1 MNTLRVRLIFTCSLA
16 TMLSLAWTT
25 SAQNKP
31 QPPAPYIEPAGGV
44 EGAKKLVTTPEEEAK
59 PKEIGRIVKEIEVR
73 FAGARTSNDSVIL
86 ANMRTKVGEPFT
98 QTNSEDDVR
107 ALYATGLFANVR
119 LIQETVGDGVR
130 VVVLVQGKP
139 KLKDVIF
146 EGNAK
151 YKSDRLKKE
160 VKSKVGEVVSERQIV
175 EDANALVEFYQ
186 KAGYHN
192 VKVAFEIMPDEM
204 TGQSIAKFVITEGDR
219 VKIDHVNFE
228 GNKAFTSKILRHKV
242 ETRNYNWLSWFT
254 KKGFLKETVIE
265 EDKDR
270 LAEFYRSEGY
280 IDAEVKDVKYD
291 KPEKEKIVVTFFVYE
306 GNQYKV
312 GKLVVEGNQLF
323 PTVDIQKKLAM
334 KAGDLFTP
342 GGLQKDI
349 KAIQDLYGARGYIDC
364 NVRPTRGANVTTSTM
379 DVNLAIREGDMAY
392 LDLIEIRGNIKTK
405 DKVIR
410 REIATVPGEI
420 YNSVKVDASKQRIE
434 NLGYFSHVT
443 ATPED
448 TDIPN
453 RKNLV
458 LAVEEQRTGS
468 FSFGAGFSSVDSIL
482 GFAEVTQGNF
492 DIANP
497 PYFTGAGQKARVRA
511 QFGAR
516 RQDFLASF
524 TEPWFMNKRLA
535 AGFDLFFNDAN
546 YLSAIYNQRTYGG
559 DVRLGTGLGEFNRA
573 DITYKI
579 EQVEIYN
586 ISSGASQAIM
596 QESGTRSKSSVGL
609 NLSRDTR
616 DNLLLPSKGYKA
628 ELWSEVA
635 GGPILM
641 GQTDTYKVGVSGQ
654 IYFLMPWWEKNILSF
669 NGSTGVVEIW
679 DQGTRVPLFDRW
691 FLGGPNSVR
700 GFKFRDIGPKDGP
713 GGEPIGGKTMAF
725 LQSEYSVP
733 VIDRVRVATFM
744 DFGQVWANAYDW
756 SSSAPVIG
764 AGIGLRLN
772 LPIGPINLDYGWPIR
787 KDSNITSDSGQFS
800 FNVGT
805 KF

>member
-1 MNTLRVRLIFTCSLA
+1 
-16 TMLSLAWTT
+16 
-25 SAQNKP
+25 
-31 QPPAPYIEPAGGV
+31 
-44 EGAKKLVTTPEEEAK
+44 
-59 PKEIGRIVKEIEVR
+59 
-73 FAGARTSNDSVIL
+73 
-86 ANMRTKVGEPFT
+86 
-98 QTNSEDDVR
+98 
-107 ALYATGLFANVR
+107 
-119 LIQETVGDGVR
+119 
-130 VVVLVQGKP
+130 
-139 KLKDVIF
+139 
-146 EGNAK
+146 
-151 YKSDRLKKE
+151 
-160 VKSKVGEVVSERQIV
+160 
-175 EDANALVEFYQ
+175 
-186 KAGYHN
+186 
-192 VKVAFEIMPDEM
+192 
-204 TGQSIAKFVITEGDR
+204 
-219 VKIDHVNFE
+219 
-228 GNKAFTSKILRHKV
+228 
-242 ETRNYNWLSWFT
+242 
-254 KKGFLKETVIE
+254 
-265 EDKDR
+265 
-270 LAEFYRSEGY
+270 
-280 IDAEVKDVKYD
+280 
-291 KPEKEKIVVTFFVYE
+291 
-306 GNQYKV
+306 
-312 GKLVVEGNQLF
+312 
-323 PTVDIQKKLAM
+323 
-334 KAGDLFTP
+334 
-342 GGLQKDI
+342 
-349 KAIQDLYGARGYIDC
+349 
-364 NVRPTRGANVTTSTM
+364 M

-453 RKNLV
+453 RKNVV

-691 FLGGPNSVR
+691 FLGGPYSVR

>member
-1 MNTLRVRLIFTCSLA
+1 LRPRFVLA
-16 TMLSLAWTT
+16 CGLAAMLSLAW
-25 SAQNKP
+25 SGVAQDKP
-31 QPPAPYIEPAGGV
+31 QPKAPVVDPGGAAD
-44 EGAKKLVTTPEEEAK
+44 GAKKVVTTPEQEAK
-59 PKEIGRIVKEIEVR
+59 PKEVGRMVKEVEVR
-73 FAGARTSNDSVIL
+73 FSGARTVNDSVVL

-119 LIQETVGDGVR
+119 LIQEPMGDGVR

-139 KLKDVIF
+139 KLKDILF
-146 EGNAK
+146 EGNNK
-151 YKSDRLKKE
+151 YKADRLKKE
-160 VKSKVGEVVSERQIV
+160 VKSKVGEVVSERQV
-175 EDANALVEFYQ
+175 AEDANTLVEFYQ

-204 TGQSIAKFVITEGDR
+204 TGQSIAKFAITEGDR
-219 VKIDHVNFE
+219 VKIDRVNFE
-228 GNKAFTSKILRHKV
+228 GNKAYAAKVLRRKI
-242 ETRNYNWLSWFT
+242 ETRNHNWLSWFT
-254 KKGFLKETVIE
+254 KKGFLKETVVE

-291 KPEKEKIVVTFFVYE
+291 QPDKERIVVTFFVYE
-306 GNQYKV
+306 GSQYKV
-312 GKLVVEGNQLF
+312 GKLDVEGNQLF
-323 PTVDIQKKLAM
+323 STEEIHKKLAM
-334 KAGDLFTP
+334 RAGDLFTP

-379 DVNLAIREGDMAY
+379 DVKLEIREGDMAY
-392 LDLIEIRGNIKTK
+392 LDLIEIRGNVKTK

-410 REIATVPGEI
+410 REIAVIPGEV
-420 YNSVKVDASKQRIE
+420 YNSVKVDASKQRLE
-434 NLGYFSHVT
+434 NLGYFSHVS

-458 LAVEEQRTGS
+458 IAVEEQRTGS
-468 FSFGAGFSSVDSIL
+468 LSFGAGFSSVDSIL
-482 GFAEVTQGNF
+482 GFAEVSQGNF

-516 RQDFLASF
+516 RQDYIISF

-535 AGFDLFFNDAN
+535 AGFDLFYNDAN
-546 YLSAIYNQRTYGG
+546 YLSAIYNQRNYGA
-559 DVRLGTGLGEFNRA
+559 DLRLGTGLGEFNRA
-573 DITYKI
+573 DLTYKF
-579 EQVEIYN
+579 EQVEIYDVA
-586 ISSGASQAIM
+586 SGASQAILDE
-596 QESGTRSKSSVGL
+596 QGTRSKSSVGL
-609 NLSRDTR
+609 NVSRDTR
-616 DNLLLPSKGYKA
+616 DNLTLPSKGYKV

-635 GGPILM
+635 GGPALM
-641 GQTDTYKVGVSGQ
+641 GQTDTYKVGVTGQ

-669 NGSTGVVEIW
+669 NGSTGVVENW
-679 DQGTRVPLFDRW
+679 DKGDRVPLFERW
-691 FLGGPNSVR
+691 FLGGPYSVR

-713 GGEPIGGKTMAF
+713 GGEPIGGKTMAY
-725 LQSEYSVP
+725 LQSEYSIP
-733 VIDRVRVATFM
+733 VIDRVRFAVFA
-744 DFGQVWANAYDW
+744 DAGQVWSKAYSYSD
-756 SSSAPVIG
+756 SPVVG
-764 AGIGLRLN
+764 AGVGLRLN

-787 KDSNITSDSGQFS
+787 KDSNITSDNGQFS